1 MPRPNL
7 SQTAAQRRAKKA
19 AEKVASKTKTKTP
32 SVSTQS
38 TGSRNSDNS
47 AITPTKPTPI
57 SLIGLNEIEPN
68 QIVSTLPQFSS
79 DAYLVKDP
87 LNPPDSIPQI
97 SQQDYEIKQGIYE
110 GAIRAVK
117 LTGTSFDLARERFTT
132 EGKRAKAFSAGVKYA
147 TDAEKAKGDY
157 LDYQSQLEVNQQKQ
171 IAFNLAQSKT
181 ANDQTRANYSEQE
194 MAEKLAQSEATL
206 EVARSQTQEKQNQLD
221 EFRKRLG
228 ALTK

>member
-68 QIVSTLPQFSS
+68 QIVSTLPQFSG

>member
-19 AEKVASKTKTKTP
+19 AEKVASKTKAKTP

-47 AITPTKPTPI
+47 AITPTKPTPV
-57 SLIGLNEIEPN
+57 SLTGLNEIEPN
-68 QIVSTLPQFSS
+68 QIVSTLPQFSG

-194 MAEKLAQSEATL
+194 MAEKLAQSEASL

-221 EFRKRLG
+221 ELRKRLG